1 MTTIKNMLRIAG
13 MTAAMTIIV
22 FIGVK
27 LGLYVAS
34 ALTTVLGL

>member
-1 MTTIKNMLRIAG
+1 MDTIKNMLRIAG
-13 MTAAMTIIV
+13 MTTVMTIIV

>member
-1 MTTIKNMLRIAG
+1 MTT
-13 MTAAMTIIV
+13 AMAIIV

-34 ALTTVLGL
+34 ALTTALGL

>member
-1 MTTIKNMLRIAG
+1 MDTIKNILRIAG
-13 MTAAMTIIV
+13 ITTAMTIIV

-34 ALTTVLGL
+34 AITTALGL

>member
-1 MTTIKNMLRIAG
+1 MLRIAG
-13 MTAAMTIIV
+13 MTTATTIIV
-22 FIGVK
+22 FISIK

>member
-1 MTTIKNMLRIAG
+1 MNTIKNMLRIAG
-13 MTAAMTIIV
+13 MTTVMTIIV